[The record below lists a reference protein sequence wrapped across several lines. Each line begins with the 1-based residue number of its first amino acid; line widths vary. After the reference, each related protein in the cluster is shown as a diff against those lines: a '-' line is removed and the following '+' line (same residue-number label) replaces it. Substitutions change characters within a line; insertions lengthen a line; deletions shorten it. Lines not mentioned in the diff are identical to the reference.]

1 MWVIIGIL
9 FLVIAALI
17 IKIYLMRKSVKE
29 ITEALPEKL
38 TTDTNTLVGISSN
51 DKEMKKL
58 ADGINGQLKI
68 LREERLKFSH
78 GNTELKTAVTNISHD
93 LRTPLTAICGY
104 LELLKAEEK
113 SEEVGRC
120 LDIIENRTQSLKQLT
135 EELFKYSVVTSTE
148 DELKIEEVAVNSVL
162 EESIAAYYGALKEKS
177 ITPTVKL
184 TDKEIVHNLDKT
196 ALSRIFGNILSNAV
210 KYSDGDL
217 EIYLNDF
224 GEMAFSNTAS
234 TLDETQVGKLFNRF
248 YTVEDARTSTGLG
261 LSIARTLTER
271 MNGEMSASYN
281 NSKLT
286 IFVKF
291 H

>member
-9 FLVIAALI
+9 VLVIAALI

-38 TTDTNTLVGISSN
+38 TTDTNTLIGISSN
-51 DKEMKKL
+51 DKEMKNL

-148 DELKIEEVAVNSVL
+148 DELKTEEVDVNSVL
-162 EESIAAYYGALKEKS
+162 EESIAAYYGALKDEGIEPTVS
-177 ITPTVKL
+177 IT
-184 TDKEIVHNLDKT
+184 DNQIIRYLDRA
-196 ALSRIFGNILSNAV
+196 ALSRVFANILSNAV

-217 EIYLNDF
+217 EIRMTDS
-224 GEMAFSNTAS
+224 GEITFANTATS
-234 TLDETQVGKLFNRF
+234 LDKIHVGKLFDRF
-248 YTVEDARTSTGLG
+248 YTVEAARTSTGLG
-261 LSIARTLTER
+261 LSIARNLTRR
-271 MNGEMSASYN
+271 MDGQITASYSN
-281 NSKLT
+281 GRLVISV
-286 IFVKF
+286 IF
-291 H
+291 